1 MKDKDIVFAGEHTWA
16 SYVGHGFAV
25 ISIVGAALALVSF
38 FLAERKGSVQW
49 RSLGR
54 VGFRAHSV
62 AVFSIV
68 ALLFIMLLNHWFEF
82 DYVWK
87 HSNREMPLRYI
98 FSCFWEGQ
106 EGSFLLWTFWHA
118 VLGNIL
124 LWRWKQ
130 GRHSEWEAPVMM
142 VFALVQVFLASML
155 LGVHVFGER
164 VGSSPFLLI
173 RQLPE
178 NLGLPWTGLAD
189 YLQKIPAFQDGRGL
203 NPLLQNYWMVI
214 HPPTLFLGFS
224 ATLIPFAYAIAGL
237 WRNKLKEW
245 MEPAIGWTFFGV
257 MILGTGILMGGAWA
271 YEALSFGGFW
281 AWDPVENASLVPWL
295 TLVASGHLMM
305 VNKRKDTSLFT
316 GFLLTLGTFLLVLYS
331 GFLTRSGVLGDT
343 SVHSFTGDG
352 MKPGLMLFVLTFMLL
367 TAVMLV
373 RDTGQ
378 RKFLGLLSLALL
390 VLGIVLKVQ
399 ALAVLVFAV
408 LFVIAL
414 FWAYRKFPKAAQE
427 EAVWSREFW
436 LFIGALVL
444 VLSAVQITFS
454 TSVPVFNTL
463 LSPFAK
469 PLSWLAETTGS
480 SFIADLSHAKLA
492 PPSDAKAHYN
502 KWQVPFAFIIALL
515 VGIGQ
520 YLRWK
525 ETDMKRFGKQMLL
538 SLVVAVV
545 ATAVVVFSMEYEWKE
560 LNLIALLF
568 AAVFAA
574 VANAAWIWKGLKW
587 KFAHAGP
594 SIAHVGFA
602 LVLLGALIST
612 SKQEDV
618 SRNTGRMVLSFLS
631 KDFDDN
637 TDALLYRG
645 DTVRMGEHFVV
656 YKGKRQE
663 GVNLFFDVEY
673 LEAVPRVYHVGDT
686 VRVNNSLYVCTTE
699 HLAVD
704 HFLADPANWRASQD
718 FTRRQQWHAEPY
730 ASKAPGKS
738 LFGLAPLV
746 QINPK
751 FGNVAEPSTKHW
763 LHRDLYTHIRFA
775 ELQLGANEATDSLQ
789 WMPPRHYGRNVG
801 DTLVTPTSVAIIDSV
816 RSVRDS
822 MTMKLLGP
830 EFDVKV
836 AYLRIRDLYDEGRW
850 FEARPLLIFR
860 GGMAVAG
867 KGAELEPLRVRFDLE
882 RVGPGE
888 PMEGEDPA
896 AAEGDIGLS
905 VSDREFIVMQAIV
918 FPGINIL
925 WIGCA
930 LMFLGTLVA
939 VRQRWK
945 RKPSKA

>member
-1 MKDKDIVFAGEHTWA
+1 MKDISYVNEHTWA
-16 SYVGHGFAV
+16 SWLGHGFAV
-25 ISIVGAALALVSF
+25 ASIVGAALALVAY
-38 FLAERKGSVQW
+38 FLAERKSSDQW

-54 VGFRAHSV
+54 VGFRAHSM

-68 ALLFIMLLNHWFEF
+68 GLLFVMLLNHWFEF

-124 LWRWKQ
+124 LWRWKR
-130 GRHSEWEAPVMM
+130 GKHGEWEAPVMM

-155 LGVHVFGER
+155 LGVHIFGER
-164 VGSSPFLLI
+164 IGSSPFVLI

-178 NLGLPWTGLAD
+178 NLGLPWTTMAD
-189 YLQKIPAFQDGRGL
+189 YLQRIPAFQDGRGL

-245 MEPAIGWTFFGV
+245 MEPALGWTFFGV
-257 MILGTGILMGGAWA
+257 MILGTGVLMGGAWA

-295 TLVASGHLMM
+295 TLVASGHLML
-305 VNKRKDTSLFT
+305 VNKRKETSLYT
-316 GFLLTLGTFLLVLYS
+316 TCLLTLGTFLLVLYS

-343 SVHSFTGDG
+343 SVHSFIGDG
-352 MKPGLMLFVLTFMLL
+352 MKPGLMLFLLTFMLL
-367 TAVMLV
+367 SVTMMV
-373 RDTGQ
+373 REAGQ

-390 VLGIVLKVQ
+390 VLGIALKIQV
-399 ALAVLVFAV
+399 LAVVVFAL
-408 LFVIAL
+408 LFVVGMV
-414 FWAYRKFPKAAQE
+414 WAYRKFPKAAQE

-480 SFIADLSHAKLA
+480 SFIADLAQAKLA
-492 PPSDAKAHYN
+492 PPSDAQAHYN

-525 ETDMKRFGKQMLL
+525 DTDMKRFRRQILL
-538 SLVVAVV
+538 SVVIAILLTALAVWLL
-545 ATAVVVFSMEYEWKE
+545 EYRWKE
-560 LNLIALLF
+560 TNLVALLF
-568 AAVFAA
+568 ATIFSAT
-574 VANAAWIWKGLKW
+574 ANAAWIWKGLIG
-587 KFAHAGP
+587 KFTHAGP
-594 SIAHVGFA
+594 SIAHVGFS
-602 LVLLGALIST
+602 LVLLGALVST
-612 SKQEDV
+612 SKQNEV

-631 KDFDDN
+631 KDFNDN
-637 TDALLYRG
+637 SDALLYRG
-645 DTVRMGEHFVV
+645 DTVRMGENFVV
-656 YKGKRQE
+656 YQRKRQE
-663 GVNLFFDVEY
+663 GVNLYYDVEY
-673 LEAVPRVYHVGDT
+673 LEAVPRVYHRGDT
-686 VRVNNSLYVCTTE
+686 VRVNDNLYVCIAE
-699 HLAVD
+699 HVAAQ
-704 HFLADPANWRASQD
+704 HFLADPTTWRASQD
-718 FTRRQQWHAEPY
+718 FTRRQQWQAQPY
-730 ASKAPGKS
+730 ASMAPGKP
-738 LFGLAPLV
+738 LFGLAPLIQV
-746 QINPK
+746 NPR

-763 LHRDLYTHIRFA
+763 PQRDLYTHIRYA
-775 ELQLGANEATDSLQ
+775 EMQVGPNEETDSLH

-801 DTLVTPTSVAIIDSV
+801 DTLVTPTSVAFIDSV

-822 MTMKLLGP
+822 MTMKMLGP

-836 AYLRIRDLYDEGRW
+836 AYLRIRDLYDANRW

-860 GGMAVAG
+860 GGQIVAG
-867 KGAELEPLRVRFDLE
+867 KGAEIAPLRVRFDLE
-882 RVGPGE
+882 RVGPAQ
-888 PMEGEDPA
+888 PTEGEDPA
-896 AAEGDIGLS
+896 AAEGDIGIS
-905 VSDREFIVMQAIV
+905 ISEREFIVMQAII
-918 FPGINIL
+918 FPGINVL
-925 WIGCA
+925 WIGCV
-930 LMFLGTLVA
+930 LMFLGTFVA

-945 RKPSKA
+945 RKPVKP